1 MCRELT
7 SLVNDNPVHGRRR
20 AERHQQVGIRRRREA
35 RGCFPGDQRRRRDHR
50 KEGLGNHFEVR
61 IQCWYIYGKIS
72 KKKNCYLRGGRKEDK
87 KNGTSPRVRNS
98 NNRNVEGKI
107 ARKEVKVPIMVGGR
121 EKRKEKQDL
130 DFTGPIAFI
139 TSVKEDQPERSRE
152 HLRYPFLL
160 IARDFLS
167 NDMGM
172 FLVSKHFNVGNIHLP
187 RGVST
192 FGAMHRAN
200 PLFLARPAWYWG
212 GWLLCCVVYI
222 NARTGNKTI
231 FINRQGIPPLG

>member
-1 MCRELT
+1 M
-7 SLVNDNPVHGRRR
+7 LVYKGKNY
-20 AERHQQVGIRRRREA
+20 
-35 RGCFPGDQRRRRDHR
+35 QRRR
-50 KEGLGNHFEVR
+50 KTV
-61 IQCWYIYGKIS
+61 IYGVGEKMT
-72 KKKNCYLRGGRKEDK
+72 KKMVPARGLEI
-87 KNGTSPRVRNS
+87 P

-121 EKRKEKQDL
+121 EKGKEKQDL

-139 TSVKEDQPERSRE
+139 TSVKEDEPERSRE
-152 HLRYPFLL
+152 HLLRYPFLL

-192 FGAMHRAN
+192 LGAMHRAN

-212 GWLLCCVVYI
+212 VVVVLCGLHQ
-222 NARTGNKTI
+222 RTHG
-231 FINRQGIPPLG
+231 